1 MSNAQNWRDR
11 GSGAPPTA
19 EVVPETAPETVRLS
33 INLSPAAADNI
44 RSYSKRKGVSVTEA
58 IRRAISVLAYIDAA
72 QDRGASINVS
82 ENGTLKEVQF
92 LA

>member
-1 MSNAQNWRDR
+1 MADAHNWHDH
-11 GSGAPPTA
+11 GSGAPPT
-19 EVVPETAPETVRLS
+19 EVVPETPPETVRLS
-33 INLSPAAADNI
+33 INLSPAVADTI
-44 RSYSKRKGVSVTEA
+44 KGYSRRKGVSVTEA

-72 QDRGASINVS
+72 QDRGASINLS

>member
-1 MSNAQNWRDR
+1 MSHPQNWHDR

-33 INLSPAAADNI
+33 INLSPAVADTV

-58 IRRAISVLAYIDAA
+58 VRRAISMLAYIDAA
-72 QDRGASINVS
+72 QDRGASINLS